1 MEWLTESGELFKS
14 WLPNPWVQAS
24 LWLLAGAFASYLSL
38 FIFRHLHWFGASKT
52 KTLLDDVLIDNLKSP
67 VRWSILFIAIYFAA
81 LQLPIDK
88 LWLDIIFSI
97 EVTLAVFLWGVF
109 TYRIAHFLLHR
120 AAASENKVQFVQK
133 RTLPLFE
140 NLLIIIAFVT
150 GSYFILVAWNINVG
164 PLIASAGILGLALSL
179 AAKDTMA
186 NLFAGVFIMADAPYQ
201 LGDYIVLDTGE
212 RGKVTH
218 IGIRSTRILTRDDV
232 EITVPNAIMGNTKVV
247 NESAGPHEKYRIRVK
262 IGFAYGSDINT
273 IRQVLM
279 SVAEANSDICHDP
292 EPRVRFREFG
302 DSALLFELLCW
313 VPNPELRGKISDQL
327 NEAVYNAVN
336 QAGLVIPFPQRD
348 LHIYTVDGKSKN
360 INPSESE

>member
-1 MEWLTESGELFKS
+1 MEWLAESGNLFKS

-24 LWLLAGAFASYLSL
+24 LWILGGAVASYLSL
-38 FIFRHLHWFGASKT
+38 FIFRHLHWFGASRT
-52 KTLLDDVLIDNLKSP
+52 KTLLDDVLIENLRSP
-67 VRWSILFIAIYFAA
+67 VRWSILFIALYFAA
-81 LQLPIDK
+81 LELPIEQR
-88 LWLDIIFSI
+88 WLNILLSI
-97 EVTLAVFLWGVF
+97 EMTFAVFLWGIF
-109 TYRIAHFLLHR
+109 IYRITHFLLRR
-120 AAASENKVQFVQK
+120 AAALEDKARFVQK

-140 NLLIIIAFVT
+140 NLLAVVSFVT
-150 GSYFILVAWNINVG
+150 GAYFILVAWNINVG

-201 LGDYIVLDTGE
+201 LGDYIVLDSGE

-232 EITVPNAIMGNTKVV
+232 EITIPNAIMGNTKVV
-247 NESAGPHEKYRIRVK
+247 NESAGPYEKYRIRVR
-262 IGFAYGSDINT
+262 IGFAYGSDIST

-279 SVAEANSDICHDP
+279 SVAENNSDICHDP

-302 DSALLFELLCW
+302 DSALLFELLVW

-327 NEAVYNAVN
+327 NEQVYNAVN
-336 QAGLVIPFPQRD
+336 AAGLIIPFPQRD
-348 LHIYTVDGKSKN
+348 VHIYS
-360 INPSESE
+360 SEPKAVAKGDVAD